1 MWKMFIQTMRPL
13 IRKFNFI
20 PVLATFF
27 VMGFCDVVGIATS
40 YLKQDFALSES
51 LAGFI
56 PSMVF
61 IWFLF
66 LSVPAAILM
75 NRIGRKAM
83 VQVSNAVT
91 FVGML
96 IPFFSYTFASAM
108 VAFILL
114 GIGNTLLQVSLNP
127 LLTNVVKGERL
138 TSCLTGGQVVKAVS
152 SFCAPFLA
160 LAATAAFGNWKYLF
174 TIYAAITLLS
184 FLLLEVTEIPKEAE
198 SGKAT
203 SLKEAFGLLGDKTVL
218 LFFLGIFFIVGVDVG
233 TNTVSAK
240 LLIERCGMDVE
251 KASLGAS
258 VYFICRT
265 IGAFLGTFLLARMDD
280 IKYLKINL
288 FLAVA
293 SMAFLFFVRPA
304 WAILAGIGGIG
315 FFCSSVFSV
324 LFSQAL
330 KARPEKANEIS
341 GFMITGVCGGA
352 VIPPLMGLA
361 TEWVGNQRG
370 SLLVITL
377 CLAYLVW
384 CAFAAGRRQREASI
398 V

>member
-1 MWKMFIQTMRPL
+1 MFEQIMRPL

-66 LSVPAAILM
+66 LSVPAAIRM
-75 NRIGRKAM
+75 DRIGRKTL
-83 VQVSNAVT
+83 VQVSNVIT

-96 IPFFSYTFASAM
+96 IPFFVYNFASSM

-127 LLTNVVKGERL
+127 LLTNVVSGERL

-174 TIYAAITLLS
+174 TIYAAVTLLS
-184 FLLLEVTEIPKEAE
+184 FLLLEVTEIPKEAA
-198 SGKAT
+198 SGKTT
-203 SLKEAFGLLGDKTVL
+203 SLKEAFGLLGDKTIL

-265 IGAFLGTFLLARMDD
+265 VGAFLGTFLLARMDD

-288 FLAVA
+288 FLAVV

-304 WAILAGIGGIG
+304 WAILACIGGIG

>member
-1 MWKMFIQTMRPL
+1 
-13 IRKFNFI
+13 
-20 PVLATFF
+20 
-27 VMGFCDVVGIATS
+27 MGFCDVVGIATS

>member
-1 MWKMFIQTMRPL
+1 MFEQTMRPL

-75 NRIGRKAM
+75 NRIGRKTL
-83 VQVSNAVT
+83 VQVSNVIT

-96 IPFFSYTFASAM
+96 IPFFVYNFVSSM

-174 TIYAAITLLS
+174 TIYAAVTLLS
-184 FLLLEVTEIPKEAE
+184 FLLLEVTEIPKEAA
-198 SGKAT
+198 SGKTT
-203 SLKEAFGLLGDKTVL
+203 SLKEAFGLLGDKTIL

-265 IGAFLGTFLLARMDD
+265 VGAFLGTFLLARMDD

-288 FLAVA
+288 FLAVI
-293 SMAFLFFVRPA
+293 SIAFLFFVRPA
-304 WAILAGIGGIG
+304 WAILACIGGIG

>member
-1 MWKMFIQTMRPL
+1 MFEQTMRPL

-96 IPFFSYTFASAM
+96 IPFFSYTFVSCL
-108 VAFILL
+108 VAFVLL

-127 LLTNVVKGERL
+127 LLTNVVSGERL

-152 SFCAPFLA
+152 SFCGPFLA
-160 LAATAAFGNWKYLF
+160 LAATAAFGNWKFLF

-184 FLLLEVTEIPKEAE
+184 FLLLELTEIPKEE
-198 SGKAT
+198 SGGKQA
-203 SLKEAFGLLGDKTVL
+203 SLKEAFGLLKDKTVL

-265 IGAFLGTFLLARMDD
+265 AGAFLGTFLLARMDD

-288 FLAVA
+288 YLAVL
-293 SMAFLFFVRPA
+293 SMAALFFVRPA

-370 SLLVITL
+370 SLLVISA
-377 CLAYLVW
+377 CLVYLVW
-384 CAFAAGRRQREASI
+384 CAYAAGRRQREASI

>member
-1 MWKMFIQTMRPL
+1 MRPL

-203 SLKEAFGLLGDKTVL
+203 SLKEAFGLLGDKTIL

-240 LLIERCGMDVE
+240 LLIERCGMDVD

-293 SMAFLFFVRPA
+293 AMAFLFFVRPA

>member
-1 MWKMFIQTMRPL
+1 MRPL

-96 IPFFSYTFASAM
+96 IPFFSYTFVSAM

-240 LLIERCGMDVE
+240 LLIERCGMDVD

>member
-1 MWKMFIQTMRPL
+1 MFEQTMRPL
-13 IRKFNFI
+13 IRKFNFV

-96 IPFFSYTFASAM
+96 IPFFSYTFVSAM

-114 GIGNTLLQVSLNP
+114 GVGNTLLQVSLNP

>member
-1 MWKMFIQTMRPL
+1 MFIQTMRPL

-66 LSVPAAILM
+66 LSVPAAIAM

-96 IPFFSYTFASAM
+96 IPFFSYTFVSCM
-108 VAFILL
+108 VAFVLL

-152 SFCAPFLA
+152 SFCGPFIA

-184 FLLLEVTEIPKEAE
+184 FLLLEMTEIPREAAE
-198 SGKAT
+198 GKQAT
-203 SLKEAFGLLGDKTVL
+203 LGQAFGLLKDKTVL
-218 LFFLGIFFIVGVDVG
+218 LFFLGIFFVVGVDVG

-240 LLIERCGMDVE
+240 LLIERCGMDVD

-265 IGAFLGTFLLARMDD
+265 LGAFLGTFLLARMDD

-288 FLAVA
+288 LLAVA
-293 SMAFLFFVRPA
+293 AMTFLFFVQPA

-361 TEWVGNQRG
+361 TEWAGNQRG
-370 SLLVITL
+370 SLLVISL
-377 CLAYLVW
+377 CLLYLVW
-384 CAFAAGRRQREASI
+384 CAFAAGKRQRDASM

>member
-1 MWKMFIQTMRPL
+1 MRPL

-240 LLIERCGMDVE
+240 LMIERCGMDVD

>member
-1 MWKMFIQTMRPL
+1 MRPL
-13 IRKFNFI
+13 IRQFNFI

-174 TIYAAITLLS
+174 TIYAAVTLLS
-184 FLLLEVTEIPKEAE
+184 FLLLEVTEIPKEAA
-198 SGKAT
+198 SGKTT
-203 SLKEAFGLLGDKTVL
+203 SLKEAFGLLGDKTIL

-265 IGAFLGTFLLARMDD
+265 VGAFLGTFLLARMDD

-288 FLAVA
+288 FLAVV

-304 WAILAGIGGIG
+304 WAILACIGGIG

>member
-1 MWKMFIQTMRPL
+1 MKKL
-13 IRKFNFI
+13 IRRFNFV

-51 LAGFI
+51 LSGFI

-66 LSVPAAILM
+66 LSVPAALLM
-75 NRIGRKAM
+75 NRLGRKTM
-83 VQVSNAVT
+83 VQLSNCIT
-91 FVGML
+91 FIGML
-96 IPFFSYTFASAM
+96 IPFFWYSFPSCM
-108 VAFILL
+108 LAFVLL
-114 GIGNTLLQVSLNP
+114 GIGNTILQVSLNP
-127 LLTNVVKGERL
+127 LLTNVVSGERL
-138 TSCLTGGQVVKAVS
+138 SSCLTGGQVVKAVS

-160 LAATAAFGNWKYLF
+160 LFAAGTFGNWKYLF
-174 TIYAAITLLS
+174 TIYAVVTLLS
-184 FLLLEVTEIPKEAE
+184 WLLLEATDIPREKPAGEGV
-198 SGKAT
+198 SVR
-203 SLKEAFGLLGDKTVL
+203 SAFGLLKDRTVL

-240 LLIERCGMDVE
+240 LLIERCGLPVE

-265 IGAFLGTFLLARMDD
+265 AGAFLGTFLLARVDD
-280 IKYLKINL
+280 IKYLKLNL
-288 FLAVA
+288 FLAAAAMA
-293 SMAFLFFVRPA
+293 SLFFLPSA
-304 WAILAGIGGIG
+304 AGILCGIGAIG

-352 VIPPLMGLA
+352 VIPPLMGMA
-361 TEWVGNQRG
+361 AQWTGSQNG
-370 SLLVITL
+370 SLAVISL
-377 CLAYLVW
+377 CLIYLIF
-384 CAFAAGRRQREASI
+384 CAFAAGRRQRVASR

>member
-1 MWKMFIQTMRPL
+1 MRSL

-66 LSVPAAILM
+66 LSVPAAIAM

-96 IPFFSYTFASAM
+96 IPFFSYTFVSCM
-108 VAFILL
+108 VAFVLL

-152 SFCAPFLA
+152 SFCGPFIA

-184 FLLLEVTEIPKEAE
+184 FLLLEVTEIPREAAE
-198 SGKAT
+198 GKQAT
-203 SLKEAFGLLGDKTVL
+203 LGQAFGLLKDKTVL
-218 LFFLGIFFIVGVDVG
+218 LFFLGIFFVVGVDVG

-240 LLIERCGMDVE
+240 LLIERCGMDVD

-265 IGAFLGTFLLARMDD
+265 AGAFLGTFLLTRMDD

-288 FLAVA
+288 LLAVA
-293 SMAFLFFVRPA
+293 AMVLLFFVQPA

-352 VIPPLMGLA
+352 VIPPLMGVA

-370 SLLVITL
+370 SLLVISL
-377 CLAYLVW
+377 CLLYLVW
-384 CAFAAGRRQREASI
+384 CAFAAGKRQREASM

>member
-1 MWKMFIQTMRPL
+1 MRPL

-96 IPFFSYTFASAM
+96 IPFFSYTFVSSM

-240 LLIERCGMDVE
+240 LLIERCGMDVD

>member
-1 MWKMFIQTMRPL
+1 MRPL

-184 FLLLEVTEIPKEAE
+184 FLLLEVTEIPKEAGN
-198 SGKAT
+198 GKAT

-288 FLAVA
+288 FLAVIA
-293 SMAFLFFVRPA
+293 MTFLFFVRPA

>member
-1 MWKMFIQTMRPL
+1 MFEQTMRPL

-75 NRIGRKAM
+75 NRIGRKTL
-83 VQVSNAVT
+83 VQVSNVIT

-96 IPFFSYTFASAM
+96 IPFFVYNFVSSM

-174 TIYAAITLLS
+174 TIYAAVTLLS
-184 FLLLEVTEIPKEAE
+184 FLLLEVTEIPKEAA
-198 SGKAT
+198 SGKTT
-203 SLKEAFGLLGDKTVL
+203 SLKEAFGLLGDKTIL

-265 IGAFLGTFLLARMDD
+265 VGAFLGTFLLARMDD
-280 IKYLKINL
+280 VKYLKINL
-288 FLAVA
+288 FLAVI

-304 WAILAGIGGIG
+304 WAILACIGGIG

>member
-1 MWKMFIQTMRPL
+1 MRPL

-233 TNTVSAK
+233 TNTVSPK

-280 IKYLKINL
+280 IKYLQINL

>member
-1 MWKMFIQTMRPL
+1 MRPL
-13 IRKFNFI
+13 IRKYSFI

-66 LSVPAAILM
+66 LSVPAAIGM

-83 VQVSNAVT
+83 VQVSNAIT

-96 IPFFSYTFASAM
+96 IPFFSYTFVSCM
-108 VAFILL
+108 VAFVLL

-152 SFCAPFLA
+152 SFCGPFIA
-160 LAATAAFGNWKYLF
+160 LAATAAFGNWKHLF

-184 FLLLEVTEIPKEAE
+184 FLLLEVTEIPREAAG
-198 SGKAT
+198 GKQT
-203 SLKEAFGLLGDKTVL
+203 SLKEAFGLLGDKTIL
-218 LFFLGIFFIVGVDVG
+218 LFFLGIFFVVGVDVG

-240 LLIERCGMDVE
+240 LLIERCGMDVD

-265 IGAFLGTFLLARMDD
+265 VGAFLGTFLLARMDD

-288 FLAVA
+288 LLAAVA
-293 SMAFLFFVRPA
+293 MAVLFFVQPA

-352 VIPPLMGLA
+352 VIPPLMGMA
-361 TEWVGNQRG
+361 TEWVGDQRG
-370 SLLVITL
+370 SLLVISL
-377 CLAYLVW
+377 CLAYLVY
-384 CAFAAGRRQREASI
+384 CAFAAGKRQRDASM

>member
-1 MWKMFIQTMRPL
+1 MFEQIMRPL
-13 IRKFNFI
+13 IRKYNFI

-75 NRIGRKAM
+75 NRIGRKTL
-83 VQVSNAVT
+83 VQVSNVIT

-96 IPFFSYTFASAM
+96 IPFFVYNFASSM

-174 TIYAAITLLS
+174 TIYAAVTLLS
-184 FLLLEVTEIPKEAE
+184 FLLLEVTEIPKEAA
-198 SGKAT
+198 SGNTT
-203 SLKEAFGLLGDKTVL
+203 SLKEAFGLLGDKTIL

-265 IGAFLGTFLLARMDD
+265 VGAFLGTFLLARMDD

-288 FLAVA
+288 FLAVV

-304 WAILAGIGGIG
+304 WAILACIGGIG

>member
-1 MWKMFIQTMRPL
+1 MRPL
-13 IRKFNFI
+13 IRKFNFV

-280 IKYLKINL
+280 IKYLKVNL

>member
-1 MWKMFIQTMRPL
+1 MRPL
-13 IRKFNFI
+13 IRKFNFV

-96 IPFFSYTFASAM
+96 IPFFSYTFVSAM

-174 TIYAAITLLS
+174 SIYAAITLLS

-240 LLIERCGMDVE
+240 LLIERCGMDVD

-330 KARPEKANEIS
+330 KARPEKANDIS

-384 CAFAAGRRQREASI
+384 CALAAGRRQREASI

>member
-1 MWKMFIQTMRPL
+1 MRPL

-75 NRIGRKAM
+75 NRIGRKTL
-83 VQVSNAVT
+83 VQVSNVIT

-96 IPFFSYTFASAM
+96 IPFFVYNFASSM

-174 TIYAAITLLS
+174 TIYAAVTLLS
-184 FLLLEVTEIPKEAE
+184 FLLLEVTEIPKEAA
-198 SGKAT
+198 SGKTT
-203 SLKEAFGLLGDKTVL
+203 SLKEAFGLLGDKTIL

-265 IGAFLGTFLLARMDD
+265 VGAFLGTFLLARMDD

-288 FLAVA
+288 FLAVI

-304 WAILAGIGGIG
+304 WAILACIGGIG

>member
-1 MWKMFIQTMRPL
+1 MRPL
-13 IRKFNFI
+13 IRKFNFV

-96 IPFFSYTFASAM
+96 IPFFSYTFVSAM

-240 LLIERCGMDVE
+240 LLIERCGMDVD

-341 GFMITGVCGGA
+341 GVMITGVCGGA

>member
-1 MWKMFIQTMRPL
+1 MFEQTMRPL

-138 TSCLTGGQVVKAVS
+138 TSCFTGGQVVKAVS

-184 FLLLEVTEIPKEAE
+184 FLLLEVTEIPKEAGN
-198 SGKAT
+198 GKAT

-293 SMAFLFFVRPA
+293 SMAVLFFVQPA

>member
-1 MWKMFIQTMRPL
+1 MRPL
-13 IRKFNFI
+13 IRKFNFV

-96 IPFFSYTFASAM
+96 IPFFSYTFVSAM

-240 LLIERCGMDVE
+240 LLIERCGMDVD

-304 WAILAGIGGIG
+304 WAILAGIGSIG

>member
-1 MWKMFIQTMRPL
+1 MRPL
-13 IRKFNFI
+13 IRKFNFV

-96 IPFFSYTFASAM
+96 IPFFSYTFVSAM

-293 SMAFLFFVRPA
+293 AMAFLFFVRPA

>member
-1 MWKMFIQTMRPL
+1 MRPL

-66 LSVPAAILM
+66 LSVPAAIMM

-83 VQVSNAVT
+83 VQVSNAIT

-96 IPFFSYTFASAM
+96 IPFFSYTFVSAM

-240 LLIERCGMDVE
+240 LLIERCGMDVD

>member
-1 MWKMFIQTMRPL
+1 MRPL
-13 IRKFNFI
+13 IRKYNYV
-20 PVLATFF
+20 PVLASFF

-40 YLKQDFALSES
+40 YLKHDFALSES

-75 NRIGRKAM
+75 NRIGRKTL
-83 VQVSNAVT
+83 VQLSNVIT

-96 IPFFSYTFASAM
+96 IPFFVYNFVSSM

-127 LLTNVVKGERL
+127 LLTNIVSGKQL

-160 LAATAAFGNWKYLF
+160 LVATAVLGNWKYLF
-174 TIYAAITLLS
+174 TIYAAVTLLS
-184 FLLLEVTEIPKEAE
+184 FLLLEVTKIPREAV
-198 SGKAT
+198 SGKTT
-203 SLKEAFGLLGDKTVL
+203 SLKEAFGLLGDKTIL

-265 IGAFLGTFLLARMDD
+265 VGAFLGTFLLARMDD
-280 IKYLKINL
+280 IRYLKINL
-288 FLAVA
+288 YLAVL

-304 WAILAGIGGIG
+304 WAILVGIGGIG

-361 TEWVGNQRG
+361 TEWVHNQCG
-370 SLLVITL
+370 SLLVISL

-384 CAFAAGRRQREASI
+384 CAFAADRSHREASI

>member
-1 MWKMFIQTMRPL
+1 MRSL
-13 IRKFNFI
+13 IRKFNFV

-96 IPFFSYTFASAM
+96 IPFFSYTFVSAM

-240 LLIERCGMDVE
+240 LLIERCGMDVD

>member
-1 MWKMFIQTMRPL
+1 MRPL
-13 IRKFNFI
+13 IRKFNFV

-293 SMAFLFFVRPA
+293 AMAFLFFVRPA

>member
-1 MWKMFIQTMRPL
+1 MRPL
-13 IRKFNFI
+13 IRKFNFV

-240 LLIERCGMDVE
+240 LLIERCGMDVD

>member
-1 MWKMFIQTMRPL
+1 MFEQIMRPL
-13 IRKFNFI
+13 IRKFNFV

-40 YLKQDFALSES
+40 YLKQDFDLSES

-96 IPFFSYTFASAM
+96 IPFFSYTFVSCL
-108 VAFILL
+108 VAFVLL

-152 SFCAPFLA
+152 SFCGPFLA

-184 FLLLEVTEIPKEAE
+184 FLLLEMTEIPRETAG
-198 SGKAT
+198 GKQT
-203 SLKEAFGLLGDKTVL
+203 SLKEAFGLLKDKTVL

-240 LLIERCGMDVE
+240 LLIERCGMDVD

-265 IGAFLGTFLLARMDD
+265 AGAFLGTFLLARMDD
-280 IKYLKINL
+280 NKYLKINIL
-288 FLAVA
+288 LAVV
-293 SMAFLFFVRPA
+293 SIAFLFFVQSP

-352 VIPPLMGLA
+352 VIPPLMGVA
-361 TEWVGNQRG
+361 TEWIGNQRG
-370 SLLVITL
+370 SLLVISL
-377 CLAYLVW
+377 CLLYLVW

>member
-1 MWKMFIQTMRPL
+1 MRPL

-160 LAATAAFGNWKYLF
+160 LAATAAFGNWQYLF

>member
-1 MWKMFIQTMRPL
+1 MRPL
-13 IRKFNFI
+13 IRKFNFV

-96 IPFFSYTFASAM
+96 IPFFSYTFVSAM

-174 TIYAAITLLS
+174 SIYAAITLLS

-240 LLIERCGMDVE
+240 LLIERCGMDVD

>member
-1 MWKMFIQTMRPL
+1 MRPL

-138 TSCLTGGQVVKAVS
+138 TSCFTGGQVVKAVS

-184 FLLLEVTEIPKEAE
+184 FLLLEVTEIPKEAGN
-198 SGKAT
+198 GKAT

-288 FLAVA
+288 FLAVIA
-293 SMAFLFFVRPA
+293 MTFLFFVRPA

>member
-1 MWKMFIQTMRPL
+1 MRPL
-13 IRKFNFI
+13 IRKFNFV

-96 IPFFSYTFASAM
+96 IPFFSYTFVSAM

-240 LLIERCGMDVE
+240 LLIERCGMDVD